1 MLAKVLSSAV
11 MGIDAYV
18 VEVEV
23 DISQGLPSFSTVG
36 LPEGAVR
43 ESKERVKAAIKNAGY
58 HFPSD
63 RITVNL
69 APADVKKEGSGFDLP
84 MAVGILAAMGIVPRD
99 SYSDHL
105 ILGELSLDGL
115 IRPIKGA
122 LPMAIAAKEIRM
134 KGVFLPTENAPE
146 AAVVEGVDVY
156 PVQSLNQ
163 LVEAL
168 CGFVPIAPCRF
179 DSRSFFQPED
189 YEADFSDVRGQENV
203 KRAMEIA
210 AAGGHN
216 LIMIGPPGAGKTMLA
231 RRLYSILPELTFQEA
246 LETSKVY
253 SVMGLM
259 PKRHGLIQARP
270 FRSPHHTISD
280 AGLIGGG
287 QTPKPGEVSL
297 AHNGVLFL
305 DELPEFKKNVLEVLR
320 QPMEDGRVTISRAS
334 SSVTYPANFMLVGAM
349 NPCPCGFLGDPK
361 RECICTSLQ
370 VQRYRSKI
378 SGPLMDRIDI
388 HLEVPPVHFKDLAAT
403 EGGESSAEILSRVK
417 AARRIQAERFQKMKI
432 YTNAHMNSR
441 QIRKFCTL
449 NFQSGEL
456 LEQAMEKFGLSA
468 RAHSRILKI
477 ARTIADLTG
486 SEEITSAHVAEAIQY
501 RSLDRRVFR

>member
-84 MAVGILAAMGIVPRD
+84 MAVGILAAMGIVPKD
-99 SYSDHL
+99 SYADHL

-122 LPMAIAAKEIRM
+122 LPMAIAAKETGMR
-134 KGVFLPTENAPE
+134 GVFLPTENAAE

-168 CGFVPIAPCRF
+168 CGFTPIPPCRF
-179 DSRSFFQPED
+179 DSRAFFQPEV

-231 RRLYSILPELTFQEA
+231 FQEA
-246 LETSKVY
+246 LGTSKVY

-259 PKRHGLIQARP
+259 PRGHGLIQARP

-361 RECICTSLQ
+361 RECSCTSLQ

-441 QIRKFCTL
+441 QVRKFCTL
-449 NFQSGEL
+449 DFQSGEL